1 MLKKKDTGKE
11 MKNDF
16 VPSSESKG
24 TENLGLESTTR
35 SHSPSP
41 SLVLVSLARA
51 LGLLRRR
58 SYMY

>member
-1 MLKKKDTGKE
+1 

-35 SHSPSP
+35 SLGP
-41 SLVLVSLARA
+41 VLA
-51 LGLLRRR
+51 
-58 SYMY
+58 

>member
-1 MLKKKDTGKE
+1 

-16 VPSSESKG
+16 LPSSESKG

-35 SHSPSP
+35 SVSPGP

-51 LGLLRRR
+51 LRLLRRR